1 MSNQLAFPAH
11 ILSVKCVKCM
21 LGTGDTKA
29 HESVVTPSLGRV
41 QSVGE
46 TGAGQL
52 PQESHS
58 KVASVGLSAEYMSV
72 SQVLVF
78 S

>member
-11 ILSVKCVKCM
+11 LLSVKCIKCM
-21 LGTGDTKA
+21 LGAGDTKA
-29 HESVVTPSLGRV
+29 HEPVVAPSLGRV

-52 PQESHS
+52 PQKSHY
-58 KVASVGLSAEYMSV
+58 KEASVSLSAEYMSV